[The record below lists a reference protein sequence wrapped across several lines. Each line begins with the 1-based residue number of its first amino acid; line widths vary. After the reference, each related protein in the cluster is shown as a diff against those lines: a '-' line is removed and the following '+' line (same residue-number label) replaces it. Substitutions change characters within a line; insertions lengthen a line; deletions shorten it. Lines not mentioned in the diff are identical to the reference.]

1 MDLTTFA
8 TKIKRLQDETAQ
20 RLDTTGDEGDRRE
33 MQGYLRALEQVSDLI
48 KLARDAARL
57 EQQLARKR
65 SLLDQD
71 PDPDWSHL
79 AETENTVAAAAQR
92 TSVKPVSLPAHVK
105 REEEEAGNKIAA

>member
-1 MDLTTFA
+1 MDLMAFA
-8 TKIKRLQDETAQ
+8 TKIRCLHHETAQ
-20 RLDTTGDEGDRRE
+20 RLNTTRDEGDRRE
-33 MQGYLRALEQVSDLI
+33 MQGYLRALDQVSDLI

-71 PDPDWSHL
+71 PAPDWSHL
-79 AETENTVAAAAQR
+79 AEAENIAASAQR
-92 TSVKPVSLPAHVK
+92 TVQKPVKLPANVN

>member
-1 MDLTTFA
+1 MDLATFA
-8 TKIKRLQDETAQ
+8 TKIKRLHNETAQ
-20 RLDTTGDEGDRRE
+20 CLDTTGDAGDRRE
-33 MQGYLRALEQVSDLI
+33 IQGYLRAMEQVSDLI

-79 AETENTVAAAAQR
+79 AGQENVAAKAAQKAG
-92 TSVKPVSLPAHVK
+92 TKATSLPANAN
-105 REEEEAGNKIAA
+105 REEEVAGDKMAA